1 MAKKD
6 KNPKMQKTGQN
17 TDQTAKM
24 PKRENWKDQKDM
36 KLKTNKTAAD
46 AVTLPPQNIELKKNI
61 YICIWKKKLIRIF
74 PIDHMFKLSCSSF
87 ELIKELF

>member
-46 AVTLPPQNIELKKNI
+46 AVTIDMWLIHNRSIIDMIDIQSII
-61 YICIWKKKLIRIF
+61 KL
-74 PIDHMFKLSCSSF
+74 
-87 ELIKELF
+87 